1 MSHDSEKKVKILMVA
16 PTPFFADRGMH
27 IRIFEEARAIVRR
40 GHEVKI
46 ATYHN
51 GNDIPE
57 DENPGI
63 DVRRI
68 RRLLFWYRKLEAG
81 PDWQKLVL
89 DVLLIR
95 KTYTLSR
102 EFRPDIVH
110 AHNHEGVAIAWV
122 ALLLLRLHGQRPKLL
137 ADFQGSLTREMVS
150 HAYLRGSWLRGIFR
164 AVETWINDMSDAAVA
179 SSWSSAEEISAIR
192 RGGVVEAVLDGARDL
207 PDLPADDRKRFREK
221 YGIGEYAT
229 VVVYTGAFI
238 PNKGVEALVKA
249 IPIALRSEPTLHFVL
264 AGFPS
269 NLLDPLLSKYGVRE
283 RVAVVSP
290 LPYFSIGD
298 VLGMSDIAID
308 PKHEDTGQASGKM
321 LQYLGAG
328 LPVVCFDTPNNRN
341 YLGDGGTYAAE
352 KTSDSLAEAIV
363 TLARNRESWDHIG
376 RANRLRA
383 EGFTWDKTGE
393 KLESIYIEILR
404 KANYERRN

>member
-27 IRIFEEARAIVRR
+27 IRIFEEARALVRR

-137 ADFQGSLTREMVS
+137 ADFQGSLTREMIS

-192 RGGVVEAVLDGARDL
+192 RGGAVETVLDGARDL

-221 YGIGEYAT
+221 YGIGEYAI
-229 VVVYTGAFI
+229 VAVYTGAFI
-238 PNKGVEALVKA
+238 PNKGVETLVKA
-249 IPIALRSEPTLHFVL
+249 IPAALRSEPALHFVL
-264 AGFPS
+264 AGFPR

-393 KLESIYIEILR
+393 KLEEVYGSML
-404 KANYERRN
+404 

>member
-1 MSHDSEKKVKILMVA
+1 MKILMVA

-27 IRIFEEARAIVRR
+27 IRILEEARALVRR

-179 SSWSSAEEISAIR
+179 SSWASAEEISAIR
-192 RGGVVEAVLDGARDL
+192 RGGAAETVLDGARDL
-207 PDLPADDRKRFREK
+207 PDLPAAARERFRGRL
-221 YGIGEYAT
+221 GIGKDAIIA
-229 VVVYTGAFI
+229 VYTGAFI
-238 PNKGVEALVKA
+238 PNKGVETLVA
-249 IPIALRSEPTLHFVL
+249 SIPLSIRRCPSLWYVL
-264 AGFPS
+264 AGFPRD
-269 NLLDPLLSKYGVRE
+269 LLDPLLKKYKVDE
-283 RVAVVSP
+283 RVTVISP
-290 LPYFSIGD
+290 LPYFTIGD
-298 VLGMSDIAID
+298 VLGIADFAID

-341 YLGDGGTYAAE
+341 YLGEGGTYAVE
-352 KTSDSLAEAIV
+352 KTPDSLAEAIV
-363 TLARNRESWDHIG
+363 MLARNRESWDHVG
-376 RANRLRA
+376 QANRLRSKA
-383 EGFTWDKTGE
+383 FTWDRTGE
-393 KLESIYIEILR
+393 KLEEV
-404 KANYERRN
+404 YESMV

>member
-1 MSHDSEKKVKILMVA
+1 MSSEPGAPLKILMVA

-27 IRIFEEARAIVRR
+27 IRILEEARSLVRR
-40 GHEVKI
+40 GHEVTI

-51 GNDIPE
+51 GNDLPA

-95 KTYTLSR
+95 KTYTLCR
-102 EFRPDIVH
+102 ELRPDIVH

-150 HAYLRGSWLRGIFR
+150 HAYLRGSVLRGIFR
-164 AVETWINDMSDAAVA
+164 AVETWINDMSDAAAA
-179 SSWSSAEEISAIR
+179 SSWASAEEISAIR
-192 RGGVVEAVLDGARDL
+192 RGGVVETVLDGARNL
-207 PDLPADDRKRFREK
+207 PVLSADGRKRFREK
-221 YGIGEYAT
+221 FGIGEHAI
-229 VVVYTGAFI
+229 VIVYTGAFI
-238 PNKGVEALVKA
+238 PNKGVETLVKA
-249 IPIALRSEPTLHFVL
+249 IPIALRSEPTLYFVL
-264 AGFPS
+264 AGSPR
-269 NLLDPLLSKYGVRE
+269 NLLDPLLQRHGVGG
-283 RVAVVSP
+283 RVTVVSP

-298 VLGMSDIAID
+298 VLGMSDIAIE
-308 PKHEDTGQASGKM
+308 PKHEDTGQASGKL

-328 LPVVCFDTPNNRN
+328 LPVVCFDTPNNRK
-341 YLGDGGTYAAE
+341 YLGEGGAYAAE
-352 KTSDSLAEAIV
+352 NTAESLADAIASLV
-363 TLARNRESWDHIG
+363 GMRGSWDDIG
-376 RANRLRA
+376 TVNRLRS
-383 EGFTWDKTGE
+383 EEFTWEKTGE
-393 KLESIYIEILR
+393 KLDSVYR
-404 KANYERRN
+404 KIME

>member
-1 MSHDSEKKVKILMVA
+1 MAYDSENKMKILMVA

-27 IRIFEEARAIVRR
+27 IRIFEEARALVRR

-122 ALLLLRLHGQRPKLL
+122 ALQLLRLYGQRPKLL

-179 SSWSSAEEISAIR
+179 SSWASAEEISAIR
-192 RGGVVEAVLDGARDL
+192 RGGAVETVLDGARDL
-207 PDLPADDRKRFREK
+207 PDLPVDKRNCFREK
-221 YGIGEYAT
+221 YGIGEDET
-229 VVVYTGAFI
+229 VAVYTGAFI
-238 PNKGVEALVKA
+238 PNKGVETLVKA
-249 IPIALRSEPTLHFVL
+249 IPVALQSEPTLHFVL
-264 AGFPS
+264 AGFPR
-269 NLLDPLLSKYGVRE
+269 NLLDPLLSRYGVRD
-283 RVAVVSP
+283 RVTVVSP
-290 LPYFSIGD
+290 LPYFSIGN

-328 LPVVCFDTPNNRN
+328 LPVACFETVNNRN
-341 YLGDGGTYAAE
+341 YLGDGGTYASE

-363 TLARNRESWDHIG
+363 TLVRNRDSWDHIG

-393 KLESIYIEILR
+393 KLEEVYVSML
-404 KANYERRN
+404 